1 VSEREI
7 ERGRDKD
14 RENVTIKQI
23 KKGRGREIV
32 TKRNKE
38 NDRVSQRARHRE
50 GKSECVHKCAYM
62 CIKQI
67 EKESM

>member
-23 KKGRGREIV
+23 KKGRGREIL
-32 TKRNKE
+32 TKRFKE
-38 NDRVSQRARHRE
+38 NDRE
-50 GKSECVHKCAYM
+50 
-62 CIKQI
+62 
-67 EKESM
+67 